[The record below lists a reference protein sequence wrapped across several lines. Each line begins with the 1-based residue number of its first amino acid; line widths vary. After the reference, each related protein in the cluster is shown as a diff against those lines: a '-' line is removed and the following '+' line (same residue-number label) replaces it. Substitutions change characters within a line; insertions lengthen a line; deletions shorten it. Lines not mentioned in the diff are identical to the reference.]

1 MEIFILVVGFL
12 CMLAGL
18 AGSVLPVLPG
28 PPLTYIG
35 MLVLQV
41 SDRVQF
47 STTTLVVALVLV
59 VISLV
64 LDYIAPIIG
73 TKYYGGGKWGEWG
86 CVVGTI
92 LGLFVF
98 PPWGFIL
105 GPLVGAIVGELLQG
119 KDSNAAIKAGFGAFI
134 GFFFGIDC
142 QIAYLSVL
150 DLSSCGSG
158 LVKKANA

>member
-59 VISLV
+59 VISL
-64 LDYIAPIIG
+64 DQ
-73 TKYYGGGKWGEWG
+73 E
-86 CVVGTI
+86 TI
-92 LGLFVF
+92 
-98 PPWGFIL
+98 
-105 GPLVGAIVGELLQG
+105 
-119 KDSNAAIKAGFGAFI
+119 
-134 GFFFGIDC
+134 
-142 QIAYLSVL
+142 
-150 DLSSCGSG
+150 
-158 LVKKANA
+158 

>member
-1 MEIFILVVGFL
+1 MLWRFFILVVGFL

-18 AGSVLPVLPG
+18 AGSVLPGVARSAVDV
-28 PPLTYIG
+28 YR

-47 STTTLVVALVLV
+47 STPRCRGIGPV

-73 TKYYGGGKWGEWG
+73 PNITVEGNGASGG
-86 CVVGTI
+86 VLSGTI

-98 PPWGFIL
+98 PPWGLNF
-105 GPLVGAIVGELLQG
+105 GPVGRGHVGELLQG
-119 KDSNAAIKAGFGAFI
+119 KDSNAAIKGGGGGAAIRCFYR
-134 GFFFGIDC
+134 FFFRD
-142 QIAYLSVL
+142 
-150 DLSSCGSG
+150 
-158 LVKKANA
+158 

>member
-18 AGSVLPVLPG
+18 AVSVLPVLPG

-134 GFFFGIDC
+134 GFF
-142 QIAYLSVL
+142 
-150 DLSSCGSG
+150 SG
-158 LVKKANA
+158 LIVKLLICLFLIYQAVVAVW